1 MGPVDES
8 GKNAD
13 LSASE
18 PAKPEAEATDA
29 GAPEIRVETVEH
41 ARHRRLDD
49 DKAPILFV
57 PATRQRFGRAA
68 VLAIAILLSGA
79 AGSAVGALAAV
90 TFAKPQSASSDG
102 SPTIEVNALRGV
114 ITQLSS
120 EVASLKAS
128 IDSQSKAAN
137 AQMAKIADR
146 VERAEKAQAEPASR
160 VAKLSE
166 LLERIDKRTATNVT
180 AALAPAPASAPALAS
195 APAPETTG
203 SVAPKQQD
211 RPAVVDGW
219 MLREVF
225 RGGAVVENERLGI
238 FEIVPG
244 ANLPGL
250 GKVETIRR
258 HDGRWVVMT
267 PKGMIVSQR

>member
-13 LSASE
+13 LRASE

-41 ARHRRLDD
+41 AQRRRLDD

-102 SPTIEVNALRGV
+102 SRTIEVNALRGV

-137 AQMAKIADR
+137 VQMAKIADR

-166 LLERIDKRTATNVT
+166 LLERIDKRTAATVS
-180 AALAPAPASAPALAS
+180 ASLAPAPTPALA
-195 APAPETTG
+195 AAPETTG

-225 RGGAVVENERLGI
+225 RGGAVVENERMGV
-238 FEIVPG
+238 FEVVPG

>member
-8 GKNAD
+8 GKHASD
-13 LSASE
+13 SAQ
-18 PAKPEAEATDA
+18 PVNPESGAVES
-29 GAPEIRVETVEH
+29 GAPDIKTEQFDH
-41 ARHRRLDD
+41 PRHRKLDD
-49 DKAPILFV
+49 DKAPVLFV
-57 PATRQRFGRAA
+57 PAARQRFSHAA
-68 VLAIAILLSGA
+68 ILAVAIALSA
-79 AGSAVGALAAV
+79 AIGSAVGAVAAV
-90 TFAKPQSASSDG
+90 AFAKPQSAISDDAR
-102 SPTIEVNALRGV
+102 TIEVNALRGV

-128 IDSQSKAAN
+128 VETSAKTAN
-137 AQMAKIADR
+137 VQMAKIADR
-146 VERAEKAQAEPASR
+146 VDRAEKAQAEPASR

-166 LLERIDKRTATNVT
+166 LMERLERRNAAAT
-180 AALAPAPASAPALAS
+180 PALAA

-211 RPAVVDGW
+211 RPAVVNGW

-225 RGGAVVENERLGI
+225 NGGAVVENERMGI
-238 FEIVPG
+238 FEVVPG

-250 GKVETIRR
+250 GRVETIRR